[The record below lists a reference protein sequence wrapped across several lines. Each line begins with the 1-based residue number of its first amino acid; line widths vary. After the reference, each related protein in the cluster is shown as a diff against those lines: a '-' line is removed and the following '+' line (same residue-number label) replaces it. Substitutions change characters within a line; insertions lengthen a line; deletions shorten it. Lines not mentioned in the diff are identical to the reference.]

1 MRSKLVAAGARNAPP
16 AGKKRRLWFGAL
28 LVLALGLFSLPGG
41 RPATAA
47 EAANGAQPAN
57 IGRPPFTLREA
68 IDILDAEAKKPRFD
82 GDVAGWRVATYQRL
96 KDGGDGETKLQ
107 LDCEPTLAGV
117 EQSSDL
123 DFVVGYL
130 PSDAN
135 AKLVDGPVKWVC
147 GEQGLVVSQT
157 YSVQTSLGVGEIWI
171 ERSVQGQQVL
181 ELDVASD
188 SVEALEIN
196 GHPVVAVHPA
206 DDTTGLGYGFVAVIE
221 RDEGPRYQVLRVGA
235 SNAVS
240 FAELL
245 KIVEGIR

>member
-1 MRSKLVAAGARNAPP
+1 MRSHVGVPGARNAPP
-16 AGKKRRLWFGAL
+16 EGHRRRLWSGAL
-28 LVLALGLFSLPGG
+28 LVLAVGLLSLPGG
-41 RPATAA
+41 RPTVAA
-47 EAANGAQPAN
+47 EANGANPGN
-57 IGRPPFTLREA
+57 GGRPPFSLREV
-68 IDILDAEAKKPRFD
+68 IDILNAEGKKPRFD
-82 GDVAGWRVATYQRL
+82 GSVAGWRVATYARL
-96 KDGGDGETKLQ
+96 KDAGVGAAKLQ
-107 LDCEPTLAGV
+107 LNCEPALVGE

-130 PSDAN
+130 PADAN
-135 AKLVDGPVKWVC
+135 AQLVDGPLKWVC
-147 GEQGLVVSQT
+147 GTQGLVVSQT

-171 ERSVQGQQVL
+171 ERSVQAEPVL
-181 ELDVASD
+181 ELDVAAD

-221 RDEGPRYQVLRVGA
+221 KDGEPQYQLLKVGA

-240 FAELL
+240 YAELL